1 MFLDAVVS
9 CSDSWLTCSFLNR
22 KICGRSAV
30 AESSEDY
37 VVGQVA
43 GSLFQNES
51 AACNSDVLLQLFSA
65 PGAEKQPMY
74 VAVAKV
80 S

>member
-1 MFLDAVVS
+1 M
-9 CSDSWLTCSFLNR
+9 CSFFNR
-22 KICGRSAV
+22 KICGRNAV

-43 GSLFQNES
+43 GSLFQNKS
-51 AACNSDVLLQLFSA
+51 AACDSDVLLQLFSA

>member
-1 MFLDAVVS
+1 MDAVVS
-9 CSDSWLTCSFLNR
+9 CSESWPTLSFLNR
-22 KICGRSAV
+22 KTSGRNAV

-43 GSLFQNES
+43 GSLFQNKS
-51 AACNSDVLLQLFSA
+51 AACDSNVLVQLFSA
-65 PGAEKQPMY
+65 PEAEKQPMY
-74 VAVAKV
+74 VAVAGV